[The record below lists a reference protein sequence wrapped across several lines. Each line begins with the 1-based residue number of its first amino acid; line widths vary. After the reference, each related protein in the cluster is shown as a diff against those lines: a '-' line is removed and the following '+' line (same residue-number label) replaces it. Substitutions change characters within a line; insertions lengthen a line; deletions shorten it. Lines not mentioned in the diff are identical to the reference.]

1 MTVNFRLYIIVIVRF
16 CLGFLNGTAIII
28 SGSVIEEWGVN
39 LGGLFESFLLY
50 SVLFLAGFFSIA
62 FVLDGINLNN
72 KYTSEILTQKEWKK
86 RFGVR
91 SFISVFCIP
100 LIFFGMPEYLKLF
113 GVFLAILFFVACIL
127 SQIKFIL
134 DGYSYRPAQF

>member
-39 LGGLFESFLLY
+39 LGGLFESFLFY

-72 KYTSEILTQKEWKK
+72 KYTSEIFTQKEWKK

-91 SFISVFCIP
+91 SFISVFCIL
-100 LIFFGMPEYLKLF
+100 LIFFGTPEYLKLF
-113 GVFLAILFFVACIL
+113 GVFLATLFFVACIL

-134 DGYSYRPAQF
+134 DGYSYRPAQ

>member
-50 SVLFLAGFFSIA
+50 SVLFLAGFFSIG
-62 FVLDGINLNN
+62 L
-72 KYTSEILTQKEWKK
+72 S
-86 RFGVR
+86 
-91 SFISVFCIP
+91 
-100 LIFFGMPEYLKLF
+100 LIH
-113 GVFLAILFFVACIL
+113 I
-127 SQIKFIL
+127 
-134 DGYSYRPAQF
+134 